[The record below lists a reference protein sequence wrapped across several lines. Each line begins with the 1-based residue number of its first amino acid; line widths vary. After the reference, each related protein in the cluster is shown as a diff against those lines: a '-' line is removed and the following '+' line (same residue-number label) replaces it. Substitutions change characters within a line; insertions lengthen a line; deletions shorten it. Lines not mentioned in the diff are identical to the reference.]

1 MSDSVPVQY
10 RGRDGQPVDNPLG
23 AHLHIPQFETSDGGA
38 RMEMEVETIHLRHG
52 GVLHGGVVATLL
64 DTVMGVASYSVA
76 PKKAE
81 VVTMQLNVNMT
92 GSARLGE
99 RIIAEAQCVH
109 SNRRM
114 AVMQGTLHKADGK
127 LLATGSATMIFLTE
141 GLRK

>member
-1 MSDSVPVQY
+1 MSDSEPVKY
-10 RGRDGQPVDNPLG
+10 RGRDALPVDNPLG
-23 AHLHIPQFETSDGGA
+23 AHLHIPVFEPKDGGA
-38 RMEMEVETIHLRHG
+38 RMEMEVERIHLRHG
-52 GVLHGGVVATLL
+52 GLVHGGVVATLL

-76 PKKAE
+76 PRKAD

-92 GSARLGE
+92 GAARLGE
-99 RIIAEAQCVH
+99 RIIAEAQTVH

-114 AVMQGTLHKADGK
+114 AVMQSTLHNADGK

>member
-1 MSDSVPVQY
+1 MSDSEPPKY

-23 AHLHIPQFETSDGGA
+23 AHLRIPPFESKNGGA
-38 RMEMEVETIHLRHG
+38 RMEMDVERIHLRHG
-52 GVLHGGVVATLL
+52 GLVHGGVVATLL

-76 PKKAE
+76 PKKAD

-92 GSARLGE
+92 GSARLGD
-99 RIIAEAQCVH
+99 RIVAEAECVH

-114 AVMQGTLHKADGK
+114 AVMQGTLRNGDGK
-127 LLATGSATMIFLTE
+127 LLATGSATMIFLSE

>member
-1 MSDSVPVQY
+1 MSDSEPPKY

-23 AHLHIPQFETSDGGA
+23 AHLHIPPFEPKDGAA
-38 RMEMEVETIHLRHG
+38 RMEMEVERIHLRHG
-52 GVLHGGVVATLL
+52 GLVHGGVVATLL

-76 PKKAE
+76 PRKAD